1 MIYSRSTEYAI
12 RALIPLSQV
21 PDGKYTMVKTIA
33 EQEDIPSHFLAKI
46 LQQLA
51 RKGLLRSSKGPMGG
65 FCLRVPASDIR
76 LLDVVEALDG
86 IQIQH
91 LCIGGYSDCGS
102 KRGHC
107 ALHDGWTALPG
118 EYPGFP
124 ARQHHCRSRQGPR
137 AQAQEHCPQTSPQDR
152 QTVTPARACSGPH
165 RNRL

>member
-107 ALHDGWTALPG
+107 ALHDGWTALQ
-118 EYPGFP
+118 ENILDFLRDNTIADLAKALELKRKSI
-124 ARQHHCRSRQGPR
+124 ARKR
-137 AQAQEHCPQTSPQDR
+137 ARKTAKR
-152 QTVTPARACSGPH
+152 
-165 RNRL
+165 